1 MRAKGKRA
9 EDMFFSCSHFIQSG
23 PQHIYS
29 IILATVL
36 ELCENPNT
44 PSHILSWRDDAG
56 HTAPRILL
64 QLWREEEA
72 ELKVSRN
79 QHGVIAG
86 QSQPRMSV
94 YGNVKVGVS

>member
-1 MRAKGKRA
+1 MLI
-9 EDMFFSCSHFIQSG
+9 CSFPCSYFKQSG
-23 PQHIYS
+23 PKHIYG

-44 PSHILSWRDDAG
+44 LSHILSWRDDAG
-56 HTAPRILL
+56 HTAARILL

-86 QSQPRMSV
+86 QSHPHQS
-94 YGNVKVGVS
+94 NEISKLVSCFL

>member
-1 MRAKGKRA
+1 MCS
-9 EDMFFSCSHFIQSG
+9 FSYSYFTQSG

-29 IILATVL
+29 IILATLL

-44 PSHILSWRDDAG
+44 LSHILSWRDDAG
-56 HTAPRILL
+56 RTAPRILL

-79 QHGVIAG
+79 QHGAIAG
-86 QSQPRMSV
+86 QSHTRVSV
-94 YGNVKVGVS
+94 S

>member
-1 MRAKGKRA
+1 MRAKGKMQRICS
-9 EDMFFSCSHFIQSG
+9 FSYSYFIQSG
-23 PQHIYS
+23 PRHIYC

-44 PSHILSWRDDAG
+44 LSHILSWRNDAG

-86 QSQPRMSV
+86 QSHTHMLV
-94 YGNVKVGVS
+94 